1 MSYEEIRNK
10 FHEVFGILVL
20 QTLAVRLKELK
31 EEEKITLN
39 VKVFKAASGV
49 IMKSKKELIE
59 GFTKYTYPI
68 WHKIKEK
75 DRLFFTKNSV
85 ELFSNIPILPTRS
98 IKKVTDIFEKKD
110 PDTDEYLIT
119 DDEIDEYHR
128 LLEQMVRLSIKYVHL
143 HRLPEKID
151 DKIVYTNSDF
161 MHKIDIETL
170 KKEWNV
176 DLD

>member
-59 GFTKYTYPI
+59 GFTKYTHSI

-75 DRLFFTKNSV
+75 DRLFFTENAT
-85 ELFSNIPILPTRS
+85 ELFSNIPILPTSS

-128 LLEQMVRLSIKYVHL
+128 LLGQMVKLSIRYVHL
-143 HRLPEKID
+143 HRLPEKVD
-151 DKIVYTNSDF
+151 DKIVYKNPDF
-161 MHKIDIETL
+161 MHKIDL
-170 KKEWNV
+170 NAMKEDWDV
-176 DLD
+176 ELD